1 MQVQTTIELRGIPGF
16 EDAMKRVEAW
26 FHGAVL
32 DRVPVRFSKHNAQYE
47 SAQGQDA
54 RRWASLKDRWLD
66 AEYQVDTFLR
76 EIDGHTFRAESFPVY
91 WPNLGPDIYA
101 AFFGCE
107 LEFGEITS
115 WSHPIIDDLTDDRQM
130 ARPAFDPDN
139 PYLRKLRELTD
150 LALEKCAGRALVGV
164 TSWCPGIDC
173 VAAWRG
179 SECLC
184 LDLLLEPERVK
195 RLLALSLPPF
205 QPLLNEFSQRIRA
218 KGLPTVSWMGIPF
231 DGICHIAQT
240 DFASMIS
247 PPQFEEFCL
256 PSLREE
262 IAGLERVIFHMDG
275 KGVANHLDIL
285 LSEPGITA
293 IQWAQGVGDDEP
305 ILQWVP
311 LIQRIQAAGKS
322 VVVDLKPQELE
333 PFMAQ
338 VAPEGIFL
346 CISAE
351 ETEQDAILQRLMR
364 WRT

>member
-1 MQVQTTIELRGIPGF
+1 MMTTMELKGMPEYDG
-16 EDAMKRVEAW
+16 AMKRVEAW
-26 FHGAVL
+26 FQGAVL
-32 DRVPVRFSKHNAQYE
+32 DRVPVRFSKHNAQYD
-47 SAQGQDA
+47 SAQGQGE
-54 RRWASLKDRWLD
+54 RPWASLKDRWLD
-66 AEYQVDTFLR
+66 AEYQVDAFLR

-115 WSHPIIDDLTDDRQM
+115 WSHPLIAELADDRQM
-130 ARPAFDPDN
+130 CRPAFDPDN
-139 PYLRKLRELTD
+139 VYLRKLRELTE
-150 LALEKCAGRALVGV
+150 LALEKCEGRALVGV

-179 SECLC
+179 SENLC

-195 RLLALSLPPF
+195 RLLARSLPPF
-205 QPLLNEFSQRIRA
+205 HPLRSEFSQRIRA
-218 KGLPTVSWMGIPF
+218 KGLPIVSWMGIPF
-231 DGICHIAQT
+231 DGSCHIAQT
-240 DFASMIS
+240 DFANMIS
-247 PPQFEEFCL
+247 PQQFEEFCL

-275 KGVANHLDIL
+275 KGVANHLDTL
-285 LSEPGITA
+285 LAEPGITA

-311 LIQRIQAAGKS
+311 LIRRIQAAGKS

-351 ETEQDAILQRLMR
+351 EDEQDAILQRLTK

>member
-1 MQVQTTIELRGIPGF
+1 MKTNRELKGMPEYDG
-16 EDAMKRVEAW
+16 AMKRVEAW

-32 DRVPVRFSKHNAQYE
+32 DRVPVRFSKHNAQYDSE
-47 SAQGQDA
+47 RGQEE
-54 RRWASLKDRWLD
+54 RQWASLKDRWLD
-66 AEYQVDTFLR
+66 AEYQVDAFLR

-91 WPNLGPDIYA
+91 WPNLGPDLYA

-115 WSHPIIDDLTDDRQM
+115 WSHPLIAELADDRQ
-130 ARPAFDPDN
+130 ASLPAFDPDHV
-139 PYLRKLRELTD
+139 YLRKLRELTA

-173 VAAWRG
+173 VAAWLG
-179 SECLC
+179 PENLC
-184 LDLLLEPERVK
+184 LNLLLEPERVK
-195 RLLALSLPPF
+195 RLLARSLTPF
-205 QPLLNEFSQRIRA
+205 HPLLDEFSQRLRA

-231 DGICHIAQT
+231 DGVCHIAQT

-247 PPQFEEFCL
+247 PQQFEEFCL
-256 PSLREE
+256 PSLRKE
-262 IAGLERVIFHMDG
+262 IAGLERVLFHMDG
-275 KGVANHLDIL
+275 KGVANHLDSL
-285 LSEPGITA
+285 LAEPGITA

-311 LIQRIQAAGKS
+311 LIRRIQAAGKP

-338 VAPEGIFL
+338 VAPEGVFL

-351 ETEQDAILQRLMR
+351 ETEQDALLRRLAK
-364 WRT
+364 WR

>member
-1 MQVQTTIELRGIPGF
+1 MSATELKNMPGYV
-16 EDAMKRVEAW
+16 DAMRRVEAW
-26 FHGAVL
+26 FHGDVL
-32 DRVPVRFSKHNAQYE
+32 DRVPVRFSKHNAQYDRE
-47 SAQGQDA
+47 QGLGA
-54 RRWASLKDRWLD
+54 RSWPSLKDRWLD
-66 AEYQVDTFLR
+66 AEYQVDAFLR
-76 EIDGHTFRAESFPVY
+76 ELEGHTFRAENFPVY

-101 AFFGCE
+101 AFFGCD
-107 LEFGEITS
+107 LEFGEVTS
-115 WSHPIIDDLTDDRQM
+115 WSHPLIGDLTDDRQ
-130 ARPAFDPDN
+130 ASRPVFDPDN
-139 PYLRKLRELTD
+139 LYLRKLREMTE

-179 SECLC
+179 PENLC

-205 QPLLNEFSQRIRA
+205 HPLMNESSQRIRS
-218 KGLPTVSWMGIPF
+218 KGLPLVSWMGIPF
-231 DGICHIAQT
+231 DGNCHIAQT
-240 DFASMIS
+240 DFANMIS
-247 PPQFEEFCL
+247 PQQFEAFCL

-275 KGVANHLDIL
+275 KGVANHLDTL

-293 IQWAQGVGDDEP
+293 IQWAQGVGDDVP

-311 LIQRIQAAGKS
+311 LIRRIQAAGKS

-338 VAPEGIFL
+338 VEPEGLFL

-351 ETEQDAILQRLMR
+351 EHEQDALLRRLMK
-364 WRT
+364 WRKQ

>member
-1 MQVQTTIELRGIPGF
+1 MSATELKNMPGYA
-16 EDAMKRVEAW
+16 DAMRRVEAW

-32 DRVPVRFSKHNAQYE
+32 DRVPVRFSRHNAQYDR
-47 SAQGQDA
+47 AQGPSA
-54 RRWASLKDRWLD
+54 CSWPSLKDRWLD

-76 EIDGHTFRAESFPVY
+76 EIEGLTFRAESFPVY

-115 WSHPIIDDLTDDRQM
+115 WSRPIIDDLSDDRQ
-130 ARPAFDPDN
+130 ASRPVFNPDN
-139 PYLRKLRELTD
+139 LYLRKLREMTD
-150 LALEKCAGRALVGV
+150 LALEKCAGQALVGV

-173 VAAWRG
+173 AAAWRG
-179 SECLC
+179 PEKLC
-184 LDLLLEPERVK
+184 ADLLLEPERAK

-205 QPLLNEFSQRIRA
+205 HPLLNEFSYRIRA
-218 KGLPTVSWMGIPF
+218 KGLPLVSWMGIPF
-231 DGICHIAQT
+231 DGASHIAQT

-247 PPQFEEFCL
+247 PQQFEDFCL
-256 PSLREE
+256 PPLREE

-275 KGVANHLDIL
+275 KGVANHVEYL

-311 LIQRIQAAGKS
+311 LIRRIQAAGKS
-322 VVVDLKPQELE
+322 VVVDLKTQELE
-333 PFMAQ
+333 PFMSQ
-338 VAPEGIFL
+338 VEPEGLFL

-351 ETEQDAILQRLMR
+351 EHEQDALLRRLMK
-364 WRT
+364 WRKR